1 MEKLIVFGVVKG
13 VLKCQKKYK
22 SKFIADMLTN
32 DSAYL
37 RKDDQ
42 GEIYLHPNHNYMY
55 KVRTHVYS
63 RILILSLLRVDN

>member
-13 VLKCQKKYK
+13 VLECPKKYK
-22 SKFIADMLTN
+22 NKFMADMLN
-32 DSAYL
+32 NESL

-55 KVRTHVYS
+55 KVQTHVYS
-63 RILILSLLRVDN
+63 RILILSLLRLDN

>member
-1 MEKLIVFGVVKG
+1 MKKLIVFGCG
-13 VLKCQKKYK
+13 EGCLEMQKKYK
-22 SKFIADMLTN
+22 SKFIADMVNN

-37 RKDDQ
+37 RRDDQ

-63 RILILSLLRVDN
+63 RILILSLLRLDH